1 MAKLPQVARPEL
13 LNVAIVP
20 LPDQVALTV
29 SGNWIP
35 GTGGG
40 PPGLPAATSDS
51 DCGRP
56 RQRSVAF
63 TVACKLALCTSL
75 PTTKSESGIMKH
87 SEPATEDPSMV
98 TKSSVACCMSAVPPE
113 FCVGLKT
120 NSLRLT

>member
-1 MAKLPQVARPEL
+1 MAKLPQIARPEL

-40 PPGLPAATSDS
+40 PPPGLPAATSDS

-56 RQRSVAF
+56 WQRSVAF
-63 TVACKLALCTSL
+63 TVASKLALCTSL
-75 PTTKSESGIMKH
+75 PTTKSESGIIKN
-87 SEPATEDPSMV
+87 SEPATEHPWMCPQRRAAYSTSHRPHHSPS
-98 TKSSVACCMSAVPPE
+98 TP
-113 FCVGLKT
+113 
-120 NSLRLT
+120 